1 MVSNVYCPF
10 CGVIL
15 LPDPYWDGPDT
26 PQSSA
31 RPWYAQV
38 RGIYSTNPA
47 VDHIKT
53 TGVGVV
59 RGRKTLH
66 APLDSNRVY
75 GDVAFDA
82 LDEWRLCEQSD
93 SQWCFGFHESC
104 WKMLILR
111 LNHGRVGS
119 LSQTDAA
126 IAEMV
131 FYQLYCTPCLEASIF
146 HFGHDYA
153 GAARTHKVFGRIQ
166 PVDLDSHLY
175 ADPCAISVMN
185 FPTDSSSASGELGS
199 SPGRKLSHDN
209 STVGSLA
216 EVGERRYHAFR
227 NLSTELLLEIFS
239 YIPFEQHL
247 TLRLVC
253 HDLAVLADMSL
264 LSRSYWRSRFLLGQ
278 EADFVFPCLSESQNW
293 FRLFFATRASLKAA
307 TLPLV
312 NRKRI
317 RDLLEPIASLVDLDS
332 VFRRGPGGL
341 DYCPSLMRGNN
352 FTLVDIESF
361 QAGPRLA
368 KVVGYFSGQLAYIDE
383 NCPLQE
389 GCRVLYR
396 KAQPFMVPQEEHEKR
411 IGISTVKIGARRF
424 ISGINILPSD
434 EGNCVGRL
442 IGYRNPAAETCIDMP
457 TNLLIKA
464 FRVAFCSEGLVGIQ
478 LQYDNSASSCW
489 IGHSNGPGIAQGTL
503 QIPTRA
509 DQYHLLAD
517 IDRFKIVSLGL
528 ADWIDDHQSSLHRT
542 HSDVKEPFHT
552 PSQLWIPHA
561 PMHEGLLVSLLL
573 PSGSPRAFEPLSN
586 IDFGGPGG
594 RCLMSLIRLDFH
606 MTSYPHPLIG
616 IGYHYADG
624 KSVFFGSTGGCAISI
639 PINGP
644 SGERISGIRIVED
657 NRDVY
662 HSEGLGGLQVSTNYE
677 RSIILAPL
685 SYRLEASVTPIPS
698 LPPGRFITGLVAHQK
713 THGTHF
719 IRVGIQS
726 QFCDEPSTIPHI
738 LDRECHL
745 VPDDQIR
752 YDEKFSHFINGS
764 NSGNYQSYASLRGI
778 RKIQASAGI
787 TGWSRPQNG
796 ISGLKLEYYNHPS
809 PAIVGQW
816 MNGLED
822 GFDISPDEEIQSV
835 TVWIA
840 PLGYSSE
847 SPGLAVGQ
855 VAAIRFE
862 TTCARSV
869 TFRSPH
875 PHTFPTGTI
884 RNEYQRCFDE
894 ELTAISWIFNESS
907 DRVRAVNSPHRN
919 RRPRLL
925 VPEVSPP
932 LNLVRKLYFETWN
945 DNTCPE
951 KVVTIEAY
959 FRGRAIIGLLFVYRS
974 GVMAST
980 GDLDT
985 DSRQAVHIARDDN
998 IVGMSATVAGS
1009 ELVEID
1015 FEVEHNAS
1023 PKCQRLS
1030 LALEPPYTPETAM
1043 DYGWRDVWCK
1053 DKATVECTTRQGG
1066 SDKVYAAPSNSR
1078 LMGIY
1083 IGCQRFSSVGAI
1095 YEPDISH

>member
-53 TGVGVV
+53 TGIGVV

-75 GDVAFDA
+75 GDVSFDA

-104 WKMLILR
+104 WKLLILR

-119 LSQTDAA
+119 SSQSDTAV
-126 IAEMV
+126 AEMV
-131 FYQLYCTPCLEASIF
+131 FYQLNCTPCLEASIF

-153 GAARTHKVFGRIQ
+153 GAAQTQKVFGRIQ

-185 FPTDSSSASGELGS
+185 YPTDSSSAAEELGS
-199 SPGRKLSHDN
+199 SPRRNLSHGN
-209 STVGSLA
+209 SRVGRLA
-216 EVGERRYHAFR
+216 KAGERRYHAFS
-227 NLSTELLLEIFS
+227 NLSIELLLEILS
-239 YIPFEQHL
+239 YVPFEQHL

-253 HDLAVLADMSL
+253 HDLSVLADMSM

-278 EADFVFPCLSESQNW
+278 EADFVFPRLSESQNW

-307 TLPLV
+307 TPTLA

-332 VFRRGPGGL
+332 IFRRGPGGL
-341 DYCPSLMRGNN
+341 DYCPSPMRGNN

-368 KVVGYFSGQLAYIDE
+368 KVVNYFSGQLAYIDE
-383 NCPLQE
+383 DCPLQE

-424 ISGINILPSD
+424 ISGINILPLD

-442 IGYRNPAAETCIDMP
+442 IGYRNPATETCIDVP
-457 TNLLIKA
+457 TKLFIEA

-489 IGHSNGPGIAQGTL
+489 IGGSNGPGIAQGTL

-509 DQYHLLAD
+509 NEYHLLAD

-528 ADWIDDHQSSLHRT
+528 AEWIDDHQSSLHRA
-542 HSDVKEPFHT
+542 HSNVKVSFHA

-561 PMHEGLLVSLLL
+561 PIHEGLVVSLLL
-573 PSGSPRAFEPLSN
+573 PPEPPRAFEPLSN
-586 IDFGGPGG
+586 IDFGGPG
-594 RCLMSLIRLDFH
+594 DFH

-644 SGERISGIRIVED
+644 SGERISGISIVED
-657 NRDVY
+657 NRDLFL
-662 HSEGLGGLQVSTNYE
+662 SEGLGGLQVSTNYE

-685 SYRLEASVTPIPS
+685 RYRLEASVTPIPS
-698 LPPGRFITGLVAHQK
+698 LPPGHFITGLVSHQK
-713 THGTHF
+713 TYGTRF

-745 VPDDQIR
+745 VPDNEIR

-764 NSGNYQSYASLRGI
+764 NSDSYQSYASLKGI

-787 TGWSRPQNG
+787 SGWSRPQSG

-816 MNGLED
+816 MNELED
-822 GFDISPDEEIQSV
+822 CFDISPDEDIQSV

-855 VAAIRFE
+855 VAVIRFE
-862 TTCARSV
+862 TTSARSV
-869 TFRSPH
+869 TFRSPYS
-875 PHTFPTGTI
+875 HTFPTGMI

-907 DRVRAVNSPHRN
+907 DRVRAVNSPHKN
-919 RRPRLL
+919 WRPRLL

-932 LNLVRKLYFETWN
+932 MNLVRKLYFETWN

-1023 PKCQRLS
+1023 PKSQRLS
-1030 LALEPPYTPETAM
+1030 LAFEPPYTPETAV
-1043 DYGWRDVWCK
+1043 DYEWRDVWCK
-1053 DKATVECTTRQGG
+1053 DRAAVERTTLQRG

-1083 IGCQRFSSVGAI
+1083 IGCQRFSNVGAI

>member
-26 PQSSA
+26 PQSSE
-31 RPWYAQV
+31 P
-38 RGIYSTNPA
+38 
-47 VDHIKT
+47 

-75 GDVAFDA
+75 GD
-82 LDEWRLCEQSD
+82 
-93 SQWCFGFHESC
+93 SC
-104 WKMLILR
+104 WKLLILR

-153 GAARTHKVFGRIQ
+153 GAAQTHKVFGRIQ
-166 PVDLDSHLY
+166 PVDLVCHLY

-185 FPTDSSSASGELGS
+185 YPTDSSSASEELGS
-199 SPGRKLSHDN
+199 K
-209 STVGSLA
+209 SLA
-216 EVGERRYHAFR
+216 KAGKRGYHAFS
-227 NLSTELLLEIFS
+227 NLSTELLLEILS
-239 YIPFEQHL
+239 YVPLEQHL

-253 HDLAVLADMSL
+253 HDLAVLADMSM
-264 LSRSYWRSRFLLGQ
+264 LSRFYWRSRFLLGQ
-278 EADFVFPCLSESQNW
+278 EADFVFPCLSESQDW
-293 FRLFFATRASLKAA
+293 LRLFFATRTSLKAA

-317 RDLLEPIASLVDLDS
+317 RDLLEPIASLVDLDY

-341 DYCPSLMRGNN
+341 DYCPSTMRGNN
-352 FTLVDIESF
+352 FTLVDIESL

-368 KVVGYFSGQLAYIDE
+368 KVVGYFSGQLSYIDE
-383 NCPLQE
+383 DCPLHE

-411 IGISTVKIGARRF
+411 IGISTVNIGARRF

-434 EGNCVGRL
+434 EGNYVGRL

-464 FRVAFCSEGLVGIQ
+464 LRVAFCSEGLVGIQ

-489 IGHSNGPGIAQGTL
+489 IGDSSGPGIAQGTL
-503 QIPTRA
+503 QIPTRE

-528 ADWIDDHQSSLHRT
+528 AEWIDDHQSSLHRT

-573 PSGSPRAFEPLSN
+573 PSEPPRAFEPLSN

-644 SGERISGIRIVED
+644 SGERISGISIVED
-657 NRDVY
+657 NRDFY
-662 HSEGLGGLQVSTNYE
+662 HSEGLGGLQVC
-677 RSIILAPL
+677 L
-685 SYRLEASVTPIPS
+685 SYS
-698 LPPGRFITGLVAHQK
+698 HQS
-713 THGTHF
+713 TYGTHF

-745 VPDDQIR
+745 
-752 YDEKFSHFINGS
+752 
-764 NSGNYQSYASLRGI
+764 GI

-822 GFDISPDEEIQSV
+822 GSDISPDEEIQSV

-869 TFRSPH
+869 TFRSPYT
-875 PHTFPTGTI
+875 HTFPTGMI

-894 ELTAISWIFNESS
+894 ELTAISWIFNEAS
-907 DRVRAVNSPHRN
+907 DRVRAVNSPHRSW
-919 RRPRLL
+919 RPRLL

-932 LNLVRKLYFETWN
+932 FDLVRKLYFETRN
-945 DNTCPE
+945 DSTCPE
-951 KVVTIEAY
+951 RVVTIEAY
-959 FRGRAIIGLLFVYRS
+959 FRGRAIIGLLFVYNS

-980 GDLDT
+980 GDLNT
-985 DSRQAVHIARDDN
+985 DSCQAVHIARDDI

-1030 LALEPPYTPETAM
+1030 LALESPYTPETAM

-1053 DKATVECTTRQGG
+1053 DKAAVECTTRQGG